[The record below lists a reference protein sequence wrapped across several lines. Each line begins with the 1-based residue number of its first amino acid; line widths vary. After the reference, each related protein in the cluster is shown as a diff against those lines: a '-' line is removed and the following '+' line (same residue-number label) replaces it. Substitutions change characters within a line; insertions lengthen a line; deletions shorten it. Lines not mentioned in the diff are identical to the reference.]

1 MIWFSFIAAASC
13 SEDKLVDELQNV
25 RVWMIGNFDESM
37 TLGAL

>member
-25 RVWMIGNFDESM
+25 SVDDWEF
-37 TLGAL
+37 